1 MGIINVI
8 GKIASTLLNDFADE
22 ATEKYYKECKKLDN
36 DKLFEMLDSG
46 KLNSRQT
53 GAIESVLSER
63 GAL

>member
-1 MGIINVI
+1 MI
-8 GKIASTLLNDFADE
+8 GKIASTLLNDFEKFADE